1 MNNLKIIRESKNI
14 TQSRLSNEI
23 GVPQQTISSYESGKA
38 KPSIKT
44 LCRMAEFLN
53 TSTDYLLDK
62 TDVMHP
68 VDELTSNGLLLEE
81 LQLISMF
88 RKLPTNRQ
96 RQIIGN
102 ISRLIDQ

>member
-1 MNNLKIIRESKNI
+1 MNNLKKIRESKNI
-14 TQSRLSNEI
+14 TQSRLSIEI
-23 GVPQQTISSYESGKA
+23 GVPQQTISSYESGKS

-44 LCRMAEFLN
+44 LCKMAEFLN
-53 TSTDYLLDK
+53 TSTDFLLDK
-62 TDVMHP
+62 TDIIHP
-68 VDELTSNGLLLEE
+68 INQLVSNGLHKEE

-102 ISRLIDQ
+102 ISGLIDQ